1 MSTACASAAGFTL
14 VEAMVTVAVL
24 AIVAAIAL
32 PSYAEFVQR
41 GKLVEARVGLADMR
55 TRLEQHFLDA
65 RAYPVA
71 CVAPADGPAPPGQ
84 IYLPG
89 QARYFTIDCAL
100 TPTTYTITATGNPAG
115 GMAGFAFTIDE
126 TDARRTIALPAR
138 WNGAGSACWVSR
150 RSGEC

>member
-1 MSTACASAAGFTL
+1 MSVTGSPAAGFTL
-14 VEAMVTVAVL
+14 IEAMVTVAVL

-65 RAYPVA
+65 RAYPAA

-89 QARYFTIDCAL
+89 PTRYFTIDCAL
-100 TPTTYTITATGNPAG
+100 TATAYTVTATGNPAE
-115 GMAGFAFTIDE
+115 GMAGFAYTIDE
-126 TDARRTIALPAR
+126 TDARRTIALPAG
-138 WNGAGSACWVSR
+138 WKGAGSTCWVSR